1 MISMALYIAEIYGKV
16 KPGISNSLK
25 SRITSYTKGNNEA
38 YMHHCYF
45 AVEGYEEH
53 VRNCE
58 SYLFRQLFPFLENPH
73 GSHKPSEYVD
83 PKYTEVNFEYVKNIV
98 EDRIRSHPLKIKRL
112 KQQFLP
118 ITRYNIKSLM
128 EGINNFPDK
137 YLEDI

>member
-1 MISMALYIAEIYGKV
+1 MTIGLYIAEVYGKV
-16 KPGISNSLK
+16 KPGITSNPK

-38 YMHHCYF
+38 YMHHYYH
-45 AVEGYEEH
+45 AVEGYDEH
-53 VRNCE
+53 VKNCE
-58 SYLFRQLFPFLENPH
+58 SYLNRQLFPFLENPH

-83 PKYTEVNFEYVKNIV
+83 PIHTEITFEYVKNIV

-112 KQQFLP
+112 KQKFLP